1 MYSCLLLCSHVYA
14 CFMHVCSSVL
24 REFIPPP
31 VFAYAPGDSMQQECD
46 AIEATSVPHLLS
58 GIAGTPLTY
67 CPATGLSGLDSSLEV
82 DVGDGDTYI
91 PQTVVSDLPPS
102 SHAAVSTRWL
112 SAPRPPSTS
121 SRSGAVH
128 KPVEPITGDSEE
140 DANKRVLQH
149 RLFNMAAL
157 EQETPRS
164 GTEVMRNT
172 EQLAGSNAG
181 DSVGGPCI
189 MNPEMDVE
197 NESDDD
203 LVSLDSVTP

>member
-1 MYSCLLLCSHVYA
+1 VVTRATSVLMYML
-14 CFMHVCSSVL
+14 SSVL

-31 VFAYAPGDSMQQECD
+31 VFAYAPGDSTQQECD

-67 CPATGLSGLDSSLEV
+67 CPGTGLSGLDSSLEV

-91 PQTVVSDLPPS
+91 PQTVVSDVPPS
-102 SHAAVSTRWL
+102 SHAAQASAVSSRWL

-121 SRSGAVH
+121 SRSGDVD
-128 KPVEPITGDSEE
+128 KPAEPITGDSEE

-149 RLFNMAAL
+149 RLFNVAAL

-164 GTEVMRNT
+164 GTQVMRNT
-172 EQLAGSNAG
+172 EQFAGY
-181 DSVGGPCI
+181 DSVGGACI
-189 MNPEMDVE
+189 KNQEMDVE